1 MSFLTILLSLS
12 ALFGADPEA
21 SPQDTTMSERA
32 SRTTV
37 VEFKRDKVIYSA
49 TKFMFLPSESLADL
63 LNCLPGVYVYSN
75 GTATVNAATMG
86 SIKINSVPFVP
97 SDKTIPLNMISADKV
112 ERIEVSGASINVILK
127 SETGNSHIAEATLA
141 AGTSFHPKYR
151 EGDSPNFLYRGKF
164 ILKEDGKKSRTTLYG
179 IALNSSD
186 TDMGIGV
193 LSNNMSSRTRLSS
206 QGLLTNLKA
215 GLPFCPAGTIS
226 K

>member
-32 SRTTV
+32 SRTT
-37 VEFKRDKVIYSA
+37 
-49 TKFMFLPSESLADL
+49 
-63 LNCLPGVYVYSN
+63 
-75 GTATVNAATMG
+75 
-86 SIKINSVPFVP
+86 
-97 SDKTIPLNMISADKV
+97 
-112 ERIEVSGASINVILK
+112 
-127 SETGNSHIAEATLA
+127 
-141 AGTSFHPKYR
+141 
-151 EGDSPNFLYRGKF
+151 
-164 ILKEDGKKSRTTLYG
+164 LYG

-206 QGLLTNLKA
+206 HGLLTNLKA